1 MNIKV
6 IIIGAGGHGHVIS
19 DVIQANGDIVSGYLD
34 DLCEDALGPISDYK
48 KYADAQFV
56 IGIGDTHIR
65 EKVSAIPVKWYTA
78 IHPSAIISPSVA
90 VGEGSVVM
98 ANAVINANSR
108 IGKHCIVNTAAV
120 VEHDNQ
126 IEDYAHVSVGARL
139 GGTVKVGK
147 RTWVGI
153 GSTISNNVSICDNC
167 MIGAGAVVIKSID
180 KSGTYIG
187 VPARLEEK

>member
-6 IIIGAGGHGHVIS
+6 VIIGAGGHGRVIS
-19 DVIQANGDIVSGYLD
+19 EVVQANGDIVRGYLD
-34 DLCEDALGPISDYK
+34 DLSGDALGPISDYK
-48 KYADAQFV
+48 KYTDAQFV
-56 IGIGDTHIR
+56 IGIGDAYIR
-65 EKVSAIPVKWYTA
+65 EKFSTIPVKWYTA
-78 IHPSAIISPSVA
+78 IHPSAIISPSVT

-108 IGKHCIVNTAAV
+108 IGEHCIVNTAAV

-126 IEDYAHVSVGARL
+126 IEDFAHVSVGAKL

-167 MIGAGAVVIKSID
+167 IIGAGAVVIKSID

-187 VPARLEEK
+187 VPARLEE